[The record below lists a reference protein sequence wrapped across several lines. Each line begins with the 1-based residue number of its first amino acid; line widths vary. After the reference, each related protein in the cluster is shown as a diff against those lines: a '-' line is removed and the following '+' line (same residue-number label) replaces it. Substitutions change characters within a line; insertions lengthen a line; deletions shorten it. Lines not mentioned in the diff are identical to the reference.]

1 MNNAAVNAMPK
12 TAIKKVKHS
21 YDSTFKELLWKERM
35 LHYIANGLEKDYFQF
50 AKSHTYLS
58 TGKEAL
64 DMLHSFFMWVKS
76 VGSLYGLPE
85 AIQLMEKRYYEC
97 SQPSQH
103 EFNQSTAIMLR
114 FTVSNAFP
122 GQLFADIGAYKKY
135 GLTLQLK
142 DGNNVEVPFDAK
154 DKDMAIDMVLQAY
167 LNQGENLPA
176 NKAWRPVGLVEL
188 QPGLSN
194 NIDLGKE
201 FFDRAGDL
209 IGPPWAV
216 DPNPQPKVKKPRAK
230 KAKRAHPLVVSQD
243 EFAKG
248 LQARV
253 DSLHAQDDLSDEGE
267 EIIDIMNF
275 LKEAFKDDPDML
287 LDVAAEME
295 NPT

>member
-12 TAIKKVKHS
+12 TATKKVKHK

-50 AKSHTYLS
+50 ANSHTYLAN
-58 TGKEAL
+58 GKDAL

-76 VGSLYGLPE
+76 VGALYGLPE
-85 AIQLMEKRYYEC
+85 AVQLMEKRYYEC
-97 SQPSQH
+97 SQPGQH

-114 FTVSNAFP
+114 FTVNNAFP
-122 GQLFADIGAYKKY
+122 GQLFADISAYKKY
-135 GLTLQLK
+135 GLSLQLK
-142 DGNNVEVPFDAK
+142 DGNGMEIPFDAK

-201 FFDRAGDL
+201 LFDRAGDL
-209 IGPPWAV
+209 IGPPWVV
-216 DPNPQPKVKKPRAK
+216 DPNPQPKVKKPRTK

-243 EFAKG
+243 
-248 LQARV
+248 
-253 DSLHAQDDLSDEGE
+253 DLSDEGE
-267 EIIDIMNF
+267 EMIDVINF
-275 LKEAFKDDPDML
+275 LKDAFKDDPDML
-287 LDVAAEME
+287 LDTAAEME
-295 NPT
+295 NQA

>member
-1 MNNAAVNAMPK
+1 MNNAAVSAMPK
-12 TAIKKVKHS
+12 TATKKKMKHE

-50 AKSHTYLS
+50 ARTHTYLA
-58 TGKEAL
+58 TGKDAL

-76 VGSLYGLPE
+76 VGALYGLRE
-85 AIQLMEKRYYEC
+85 AVQLMEKRYRDC
-97 SQPSQH
+97 SQPDQH

-122 GQLFADIGAYKKY
+122 GQTFADIGTYKKY
-135 GLTLQLK
+135 DLSLQLK
-142 DGNNVEVPFDAK
+142 DGNGVEVPFDAK
-154 DKDMAIDMVLQAY
+154 DKEMAIDMVLQAY

-209 IGPPWAV
+209 IGPPWV
-216 DPNPQPKVKKPRAK
+216 IDPDPQPKVKKPRTK
-230 KAKRAHPLVVSQD
+230 KAKRVHPLVVSQD
-243 EFAKG
+243 DDVLNNAWNKEYN
-248 LQARV
+248 
-253 DSLHAQDDLSDEGE
+253 AQDEGE
-267 EIIDIMNF
+267 EIIDAMNL